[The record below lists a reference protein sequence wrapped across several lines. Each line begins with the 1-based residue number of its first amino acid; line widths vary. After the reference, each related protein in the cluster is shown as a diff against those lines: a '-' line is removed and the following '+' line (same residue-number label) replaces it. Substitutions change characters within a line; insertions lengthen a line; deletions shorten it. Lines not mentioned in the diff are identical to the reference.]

1 MNGFYEG
8 GVKIIKITPTI
19 ASFDTYEG
27 SVKVLKLSKGSRW
40 TAYGDCGMDL
50 VERRWLGRRGRQM
63 CDKYQKCPK
72 YSELSIL

>member
-1 MNGFYEG
+1 MDLMGG
-8 GVKIIKITPTI
+8 GVKIVKITPTI

-50 VERRWLGRRGRQM
+50 AERRWLGGRG
-63 CDKYQKCPK
+63 
-72 YSELSIL
+72 EANV